1 MKKNGLLAAAAAV
14 FALTNQTVRAAEDV
28 DVVVLRCDIFGT
40 PREQRVVTDTRS
52 VGAGTP
58 SAILDNCAQVLGDL
72 LAAGFT
78 NEETLGTDG
87 GVWSTYCRR
96 TVKLTKICPQI
107 CSRDGQ
113 FAEFIRGVY
122 KRYRPCADIR
132 IRVRK
137 MEFGRYI

>member
-1 MKKNGLLAAAAAV
+1 MKMNGLLAAAVAV
-14 FALTNQTVRAAEDV
+14 FALTNQTVHAAEDV

-40 PREQRVVTDTRS
+40 PREQRVVTNTRS

-87 GVWSTYCRR
+87 GGVVHILPENRQAHQDMPANLLARR
-96 TVKLTKICPQI
+96 PI
-107 CSRDGQ
+107 
-113 FAEFIRGVY
+113 
-122 KRYRPCADIR
+122 
-132 IRVRK
+132 
-137 MEFGRYI
+137 